1 MSTAQDAPNAKN
13 LPVLPPEELQRL
25 AREGEELRRELE
37 KRVAPMKQVSAGDL
51 KLRLR

>member
-1 MSTAQDAPNAKN
+1 MSTAQDASKARS
-13 LPVLPPEELQRL
+13 LPVLAPEELQL
-25 AREGEELRRELE
+25 LVREGEELRRELE